1 MIGRVA
7 MGVRSPLLKTFGDDF
22 SWSLL
27 NAVPDGVLIAS
38 ETGEVVFVNDQAAGL
53 LGYEVGDLLGRV
65 VDDLLPESLRPVHRA
80 HRTRYRAAPTPRSMG
95 AGLLLRASRADGSEF
110 PVEVSLKPLRLG
122 GGLFVVA
129 GIRDVTDRVETEDH
143 LHRVLHTLD
152 ASDDGVFIFDAV
164 SLRFSYVNDGA
175 VRLVGYDRDDL
186 LRMTPLHLDPNSA
199 ESDYRQLVEALQS
212 GPDQAMTRPTSVL
225 RKDGVDVP
233 VETTYQS
240 APTGRQGARWI
251 VALSR
256 DITARLAAE
265 EELRE
270 SREALQ
276 QAEQVLAVA
285 DDRDRIARDLHDTVI
300 QRLFAAGL
308 TLQGI
313 VGMADDRVR
322 GRLTAT
328 IEALDESIRE
338 LRMAIFSLQ
347 GAGAAPG
354 GLRGRLLDVVIDA
367 GPALGFE
374 PRLQFEG
381 PVETIESHIAEHL
394 VPTLREALSNVAH
407 HASAHGARVEIS
419 VTDEVVLTVIDDGT
433 GVPAEVLG
441 GRGLAN
447 LANRADKLGGSFE
460 ITAEATGG
468 SRLSWRVPVEAH
480 TGKHQDRTLR
490 TPSA

>member
-1 MIGRVA
+1 
-7 MGVRSPLLKTFGDDF
+7 MGVRSPLFKTFGDD

-65 VDDLLPESLRPVHRA
+65 VDDLLPKSLRSVHRA

-110 PVEVSLKPLRLG
+110 PVEISLKPLRLG
-122 GGLFVVA
+122 GRLFVVA

-186 LRMTPLHLDPNSA
+186 LGMTPLHLDANGA
-199 ESDYRQLVEALQS
+199 ESDYRELVESLQS
-212 GPDQAMTRPTSVL
+212 GPDQAMTRPTSLL

-240 APTGRQGARWI
+240 APTGRQGERWI
-251 VALSR
+251 VAFSR

-265 EELRE
+265 DELRE

-313 VGMADDRVR
+313 VGIADDRVR

-328 IEALDESIRE
+328 IAALDESIRE

-354 GLRGRLLDVVIDA
+354 GLRGQLLDVVTDA

-374 PRLQFEG
+374 PRLQFDG
-381 PVETIESHIAEHL
+381 PVETIEAHIAEHL

-407 HASAHGARVEIS
+407 HAGAHGARVEIS

-447 LANRADKLGGSFE
+447 LANRADNLGGSLE

-468 SRLSWRVPVEAH
+468 SRLTWRVPVEPH
-480 TGKHQDRTLR
+480 TGKHQDGTLR
-490 TPSA
+490 APSA

>member
-27 NAVPDGVLIAS
+27 DAVPDGVLIAS
-38 ETGEVVFVNDQAAGL
+38 ETGEIVFVNDQAAAL
-53 LGYEVGDLLGRV
+53 LGYEIGDLLGRT
-65 VDDLLPESLRPVHRA
+65 VDDLLPESLRSVHRA
-80 HRTRYRAAPTPRSMG
+80 HRTRYRAAPTLRSMG
-95 AGLLLRASRADGSEF
+95 AGLLLRARRVDGSEF

-122 GGLFVVA
+122 GELFVVA
-129 GIRDVTDRVETEDH
+129 GVRDVTDRVETEDY
-143 LHRVLHTLD
+143 LQRVLHTLD
-152 ASDDGVFIFDAV
+152 ASDDGVFIFDAL
-164 SLRFSYVNDGA
+164 SLRYSYVNEGA
-175 VRLVGYDRDDL
+175 VRLVGYDRDEL
-186 LRMTPLHLDPNSA
+186 LGMTPLHLDANGA
-199 ESDYRQLVEALQS
+199 ERDYRQLVESLQS
-212 GPDQAMTRPTSVL
+212 SPDNAMAGPATLL
-225 RKDGVDVP
+225 RKDGVEVP

-240 APTGRQGARWI
+240 APTGSQGARWI
-251 VALSR
+251 VAFAR
-256 DITARLAAE
+256 DISARLAAE
-265 EELRE
+265 EALRE

-300 QRLFAAGL
+300 QRLFGAGL

-313 VGMADDRVR
+313 VSIADDPVR

-328 IEALDESIRE
+328 IGDLDETIRE

-354 GLRGRLLDVVIDA
+354 GLRGRLLDVLTDA
-367 GPALGFE
+367 GPGLGFE

-381 PVETIESHIAEHL
+381 PVETIDDHIAAHL

-407 HASAHGARVEIS
+407 HARARSARVAIS
-419 VTDEVVLTVIDDGT
+419 VTDEVVLTVTDDGI
-433 GVPAEVLG
+433 GVPDEVMG

-460 ITAEATGG
+460 IASDATGG
-468 SRLSWRVPVEAH
+468 SRLTWRVPVMAH
-480 TGKHQDRTLR
+480 AGQHRDSTPRT
-490 TPSA
+490 AGA

>member
-1 MIGRVA
+1 VA
-7 MGVRSPLLKTFGDDF
+7 F
-22 SWSLL
+22 
-27 NAVPDGVLIAS
+27 
-38 ETGEVVFVNDQAAGL
+38 
-53 LGYEVGDLLGRV
+53 
-65 VDDLLPESLRPVHRA
+65 
-80 HRTRYRAAPTPRSMG
+80 
-95 AGLLLRASRADGSEF
+95 
-110 PVEVSLKPLRLG
+110 
-122 GGLFVVA
+122 
-129 GIRDVTDRVETEDH
+129 
-143 LHRVLHTLD
+143 
-152 ASDDGVFIFDAV
+152 
-164 SLRFSYVNDGA
+164 
-175 VRLVGYDRDDL
+175 
-186 LRMTPLHLDPNSA
+186 
-199 ESDYRQLVEALQS
+199 
-212 GPDQAMTRPTSVL
+212 
-225 RKDGVDVP
+225 
-233 VETTYQS
+233 
-240 APTGRQGARWI
+240 
-251 VALSR
+251 SR

-285 DDRDRIARDLHDTVI
+285 DDRDRIAGDLHDTVI

-313 VGMADDRVR
+313 VGIADDRVR
-322 GRLTAT
+322 DRLTAT
-328 IEALDESIRE
+328 IAALDESIRE
-338 LRMAIFSLQ
+338 LRTAIFSLQ
-347 GAGAAPG
+347 GASAAPG
-354 GLRGRLLDVVIDA
+354 GLRGRLLDVVTDA

-468 SRLSWRVPVEAH
+468 SRLSWRVPVEPH